1 MLLWDVRKYKKFLGY
16 KLSRIFCK
24 QETWFF
30 RNLVNVPYT
39 VLYKVQ
45 VESISEKFE
54 IQDADTGEIKFY
66 RPFRNLLTLF

>member
-1 MLLWDVRKYKKFLGY
+1 MISYNVRKYKKFLYY

-24 QETWFF
+24 QESWVF
-30 RNLVNVPYT
+30 RNLVNVPYS

-45 VESISEKFE
+45 AESISEKFQ